1 MTYIEEMWQTLFET
15 NINPVEERIMT
26 GVAKRVDRDASVF
39 VLAAVLVRMIY
50 ELCYEDS
57 LGPFQILR
65 DLAKAGEDHR
75 RATVLISQTYERL
88 QPRLSELEGTLVR
101 LEDALGEAREL
112 ASAKTGYHPMLG
124 HIPTGETDGTAQLSV
139 WSMILVCVGASL
151 SAFLG
156 LTVCLMVFFG

>member
-1 MTYIEEMWQTLFET
+1 MTYFEQMWQTLFGV
-15 NINPVEERIMT
+15 NINPVEERIMV
-26 GVAKRVDRDASVF
+26 GVAKRVDRDESVF

-50 ELCYEDS
+50 ELCYEDN

-65 DLAKAGEDHR
+65 NLTKASEDHR

-101 LEDALGEAREL
+101 LENALGEAREL

-124 HIPTGETDGTAQLSV
+124 HIPTGVADGIAELSAR
-139 WSMILVCVGASL
+139 SIMLVCVGASL

-156 LTVCLMVFFG
+156 LTVCLMIFFG